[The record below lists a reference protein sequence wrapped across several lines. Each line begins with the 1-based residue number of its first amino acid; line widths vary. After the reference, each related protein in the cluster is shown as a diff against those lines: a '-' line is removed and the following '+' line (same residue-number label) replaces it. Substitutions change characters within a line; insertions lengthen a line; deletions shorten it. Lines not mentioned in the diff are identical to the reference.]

1 MSLGISTRDRGF
13 RPHHRQTVV
22 GSEKMPDR
30 SRSENWVSLFTEQ
43 YPVEEVI
50 LVNMSDVEEQ
60 IIDEV
65 AVEQQQESSV
75 SIEDALRIVLRTSL
89 VHDGLA
95 RGLREASKALSR
107 GEAKLCVLCDSV
119 TEESIIK
126 LVEAL
131 CNEPDEKIPLIKV
144 SDAKLLGEWAGL
156 CQLDQEGNAR
166 KVVGASCVVVK
177 NWGADSDER
186 NILLEHFSQQ

>member
-1 MSLGISTRDRGF
+1 MSDIE
-13 RPHHRQTVV
+13 QETV
-22 GSEKMPDR
+22 
-30 SRSENWVSLFTEQ
+30 
-43 YPVEEVI
+43 VEEV
-50 LVNMSDVEEQ
+50 VVVEEQ
-60 IIDEV
+60 SGAIT
-65 AVEQQQESSV
+65 
-75 SIEDALRIVLRTSL
+75 IEDALKVVLRTSL

-95 RGLREASKALSR
+95 RGLREASKALSKR
-107 GEAKLCVLCDSV
+107 EAQLCVLCDSV

-131 CNEPDEKIPLIKV
+131 CNEPEEKIPLIKV

-156 CQLDQEGNAR
+156 CQLDREGNAR